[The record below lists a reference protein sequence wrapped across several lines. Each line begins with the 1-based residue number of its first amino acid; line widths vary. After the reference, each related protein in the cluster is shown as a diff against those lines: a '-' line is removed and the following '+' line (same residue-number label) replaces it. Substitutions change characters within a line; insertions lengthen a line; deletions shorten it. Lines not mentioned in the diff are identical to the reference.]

1 LFCVECG
8 AEGRELIGSVCRE
21 CYAKK
26 HVWARLPDHVD
37 LVLCAHCSSMQLDDE
52 WLDIGSVG
60 EGIEAVL
67 RGAVELPDEATL
79 VGVKVRVEEKDP
91 RNMQAHVE
99 VRLSTHGTEFDIPLT
114 TVVRMK
120 RGSCKECSKKMG
132 SYYEAVLQVRT
143 SGLDRDGES
152 DGEIESFVRSRTDAL
167 RKDSRAVF
175 ISKMGRVRG
184 GMDFYFSTAKAARAI
199 ARELQETRCA
209 EYKESS
215 SLWGKRG
222 GEEVSRM
229 TYLVRLPGFG
239 PGDVVEHG
247 SRDYLVRSMSKGSVH
262 AVDLR
267 TGDIQP
273 LKMKD
278 ASDFKVS
285 RPASQILRAVVL
297 METASEV
304 QVLDPETMSPLDLR
318 KPQGF
323 VRNQEQIRLAKTR
336 LGAYVLSDSW

>member
-1 LFCVECG
+1 MFCVECG
-8 AEGRELIGSVCRE
+8 AEGQELIGSICRE

-37 LVLCAHCSSMQLDDE
+37 LVLCAHCSSMQLDDG
-52 WLDIGSVG
+52 WTDIGSVG
-60 EGIEAVL
+60 EGTEAVL
-67 RGAVELPDEATL
+67 RRAVELPEEARL
-79 VGVKVRVEEKDP
+79 VGIKVRLVERDP
-91 RNMQAHVE
+91 RNMQASVD
-99 VRLSTHGTEFDIPLT
+99 VRLSTHGTEFDIPLET
-114 TVVRMK
+114 IVRMK

-143 SGLDRDGES
+143 TGTDREGE
-152 DGEIESFVRSRTDAL
+152 GEAEIESFVRSRADAL
-167 RKDSRAVF
+167 RKGSRSVF
-175 ISKMGRVRG
+175 ISRTERVRG
-184 GMDFYFSTAKAARAI
+184 GLDFYFSTSQAARAI

-222 GEEVSRM
+222 GEELSRM

-247 SRDYLVRSMSKGSVH
+247 SKDYLIRSMSKGSVH
-262 AVDLR
+262 AVDLS
-267 TGDIQP
+267 TGEVRP
-273 LKMKD
+273 LKMKE
-278 ASDFKVS
+278 ASDFRVS
-285 RPASQILRAVVL
+285 RTASQILKAVVL
-297 METASEV
+297 METGSEV

-323 VRNQEQIRLAKTR
+323 VRNQEQIRLVKTR